1 MEEGIAI
8 SQRSTFGWIDVEFTE
23 GGDVFVS
30 NDEADS
36 SITERLVTALLSCT
50 VTESPPQDIFI
61 RGKQLSQILIDD
73 NLLHLAHV
81 IWQQAEVVDSEWN
94 RSGKE
99 EKVVCA

>member
-1 MEEGIAI
+1 MDEGIAI
-8 SQRSTFGWIDVEFTE
+8 AQRSTLALIDVEFTE

-50 VTESPPQDIFI
+50 VTDSPPQGIFI
-61 RGKQLSQILIDD
+61 RGKLSQVLIDD